1 MAPSAIENSVP
12 ASPAAATAAAAP
24 LFTAK
29 QLEHINAH
37 LNKMEPQ
44 EILKWAL
51 VTIPG
56 LYQTT
61 AFGLTGLVTVD
72 MISKIVPGSHP
83 IDLIFIDTLHHFDET
98 LSLVDRVQRKYPSV
112 KLHVYK
118 PEGVETRDEFAQK
131 YGDKLWENNEDL
143 YDFLVK
149 VEPASRAYKELG
161 AVAVL
166 TGRRKSQGGARGS
179 LPIVEIV
186 EDGLIKINPL
196 ANWSFQ
202 QVKEYI
208 DANDVPYNS
217 LLDKGYR
224 SVGDFHSTA
233 PVKEGEDERAGRWK
247 GREKTE
253 CGIHESSRFAQYL
266 REHGQSFVKV

>member
-1 MAPSAIENSVP
+1 VSEPVRE
-12 ASPAAATAAAAP
+12 
-24 LFTAK
+24 LFTPK
-29 QLEHINAH
+29 QLEHINNH
-37 LNKMEPQ
+37 LNQMEPLD
-44 EILKWAL
+44 ILRWAL

-72 MISKIVPGSHP
+72 MISKLEPGTHP
-83 IDLIFIDTLHHFDET
+83 IDLIFVDTLHHFDET
-98 LSLVDRVQRKYPSV
+98 LALVDRVQKKYPQV
-112 KLHVYK
+112 QLHVYK
-118 PEGVETRDEFAQK
+118 PNGAETRDEFTNK
-131 YGDKLWENNEDL
+131 YGGNLWETNEDL

-179 LPIVEIV
+179 LPIVEVV

-224 SVGDFHSTA
+224 SVGDFHSTV

-247 GREKTE
+247 GRQKTE
-253 CGIHESSRFAQYL
+253 CGIHETSRFAQYL
-266 REHGQSFVKV
+266 RERAQASVRV